1 MEILPRTDQPGP
13 SSVVIETPTTSS
25 TSDDQKTT
33 PEAKPLL
40 FSINNIL
47 NNIGNN
53 PTSSNSR
60 TVENVLFGSGFN
72 LFAFMQAMPIINAQ
86 QVENILSSLMNRNGE
101 CDINV
106 TKQPYVIVQHER
118 GAKKNMTRKLT
129 DQGHTVFQTDLYY
142 TGVSWNTERDITSTL
157 ALATKP
163 GVQFVFLPFTIH
175 KWSRKIDRCTIKNG
189 DLAEAVFEKIDWFDC
204 VVEKF
209 RYRQLFDHLDL
220 RKMNVG
226 VRVHCYEGEAIPQAT
241 KIKNEFCWALQYKAI
256 RNKLFWK
263 VTNYK
268 SDAEC
273 DITLVVTLS
282 PKCFMT
288 GIQVRERQRRLPVSN
303 TIEGINLMWS
313 FLQAADSFKVLD
325 FKKDGKSQRICLLTY
340 KDNIAGF
347 FLVKIITPSG
357 PIEEECWVPLKW
369 EKKYM
374 QRMFEKKIEGELA
387 ILGRVESKVLQ
398 YFKL

>member
-86 QVENILSSLMNRNGE
+86 QVENILPSLMNRNGE

-129 DQGHTVFQTDLYY
+129 DQG
-142 TGVSWNTERDITSTL
+142 
-157 ALATKP
+157 
-163 GVQFVFLPFTIH
+163 
-175 KWSRKIDRCTIKNG
+175 
-189 DLAEAVFEKIDWFDC
+189 
-204 VVEKF
+204 
-209 RYRQLFDHLDL
+209 
-220 RKMNVG
+220 
-226 VRVHCYEGEAIPQAT
+226 

-288 GIQVRERQRRLPVSN
+288 GIQ
-303 TIEGINLMWS
+303 
-313 FLQAADSFKVLD
+313 
-325 FKKDGKSQRICLLTY
+325 
-340 KDNIAGF
+340 DNIAGF

-374 QRMFEKKIEGELA
+374 QRMFEKKIEATYNKEETFGLLSVQQFLKEQPGVIKRLPTDPTITSRWVA
-387 ILGRVESKVLQ
+387 
-398 YFKL
+398 